1 MMKLLTMFKKSLRVA
16 GGKKMAKKSKFM
28 FVISIFAT
36 IIFFLLVVV
45 NQNEIDD
52 KKEKNIEIFQ
62 SWQYEFIDYQ
72 KVHQLSKG
80 TGQKIALIDSGISSN
95 DKAIDSISLI
105 GQNMIDENGHGSMMY
120 SLIKGVPNKSIGISP
135 GVSIISIKVMGAD
148 GAISSQLIAKA
159 IEKAKNQGA
168 TVINLSIG
176 STKNNS
182 DITRAINDSIKSG
195 ISVVAAAGDYDSDKM
210 MFPANLSN
218 VISVGAIDKNS
229 QILSLVSGKNKA
241 VINAPGSDV
250 MVQGVANKIFQ
261 SSGTSQATAL
271 VSGYVSLL
279 RERAVSSHKIL
290 TNQQLIQILKS
301 INDKEESYYSA
312 LEKLK

>member
-95 DKAIDSISLI
+95 DKAIDSISVI

-120 SLIKGVPNKSIGISP
+120 SLIKGVPNKLIGISP

-176 STKNNS
+176 STK
-182 DITRAINDSIKSG
+182 I
-195 ISVVAAAGDYDSDKM
+195 
-210 MFPANLSN
+210 
-218 VISVGAIDKNS
+218 
-229 QILSLVSGKNKA
+229 
-241 VINAPGSDV
+241 
-250 MVQGVANKIFQ
+250 
-261 SSGTSQATAL
+261 
-271 VSGYVSLL
+271 
-279 RERAVSSHKIL
+279 
-290 TNQQLIQILKS
+290 IQIL
-301 INDKEESYYSA
+301 
-312 LEKLK
+312 LEQSMIL